1 MPVPA
6 AGQDVGEE
14 VADGLAAGQVQVV
27 RGEDGVAGGVVA
39 GDPDGYGEGDPV
51 RVEAGVPGGFGF
63 QGAQRLVDGEEC
75 EQFLAGQFG

>member
-6 AGQDVGEE
+6 AGQEVAEE
-14 VADGLAAGQVQVV
+14 VADGLAAGQVQAA

-39 GDPDGYGEGDPV
+39 GDPDCHGEGDPV
-51 RVEAGVPGGFGF
+51 GVEAGVPCGVGF